1 MSLSRTSIQQS
12 AHVTLDLMSNNPKG
26 DLIEYCKRNGLETPV
41 FETRATGP
49 EHQPTFE
56 SDVMISSTIWAT
68 STGRTKR
75 EAEKAA
81 AQQTLANLEHN
92 DPGAQD
98 LDLEPNPWP
107 IFPEVLAQCL
117 TVANARVEISKRGQ
131 AATLE
136 IRDLAL
142 ELYKGLLTDLGE
154 VV

>member
-1 MSLSRTSIQQS
+1 
-12 AHVTLDLMSNNPKG
+12 MSNNSKG
-26 DLIEYCKRNGLETPV
+26 DLIEFCKRNGLETPV
-41 FETRATGP
+41 FETKATGP

-56 SDVMISSTIWAT
+56 SSVLISSTIWAT

-81 AQQTLANLEHN
+81 AQQTLENLEHN
-92 DPGAQD
+92 DPGAHN

-117 TVANARVEISKRGQ
+117 NVANARVEISKRGQ